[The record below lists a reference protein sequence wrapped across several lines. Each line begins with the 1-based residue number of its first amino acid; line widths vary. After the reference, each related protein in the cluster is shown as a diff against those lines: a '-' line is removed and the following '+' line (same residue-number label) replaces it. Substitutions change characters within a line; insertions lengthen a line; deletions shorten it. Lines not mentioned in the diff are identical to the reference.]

1 MDIFEKINEF
11 EKDEVYFLELL
22 TIVTLLD
29 GNDLDEL
36 YKLIES
42 AQKDNK
48 KLFIYD
54 EDIKDWEY
62 DSITIERIKK
72 K

>member
-22 TIVTLLD
+22 TIATLLD

-62 DSITIERIKK
+62 DSVTIERIKMK
-72 K
+72 